1 MFKYE
6 NVLNNA
12 GYELSQ
18 LSFSCNMNSSVRQWN
33 KLQKIERSRRNWEY
47 FILKENTKIHKAIRI
62 SPRRTRHTIPSNT
75 PSDIP
80 KSPLKSPSNTNA
92 QKPPHT
98 PNDIPSRLNLN
109 ITPSDTPKHHSGHGS
124 SNSSE
129 TLTSQL
135 TLDAI
140 ANMKKRTYL
149 WLSICFLVD

>member
-12 GYELSQ
+12 GYELTQ
-18 LSFSCNMNSSVRQWN
+18 LSFSCNLNSSVRKWD

-47 FILKENTKIHKAIRI
+47 IILKENMKIHKAIRI
-62 SPRRTRHTIPSNT
+62 SPRRTSHTIPSNT

-98 PNDIPSRLNLN
+98 PNDIPS
-109 ITPSDTPKHHSGHGS
+109 
-124 SNSSE
+124 
-129 TLTSQL
+129 
-135 TLDAI
+135 
-140 ANMKKRTYL
+140 
-149 WLSICFLVD
+149 